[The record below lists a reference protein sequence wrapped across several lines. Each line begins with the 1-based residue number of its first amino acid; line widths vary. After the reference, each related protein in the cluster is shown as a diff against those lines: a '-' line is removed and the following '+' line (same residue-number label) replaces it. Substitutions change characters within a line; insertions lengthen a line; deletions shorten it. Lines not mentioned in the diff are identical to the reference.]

1 MPDADLLVRPVDEL
15 AGLVRSGEL
24 RARDLVEL
32 SVRRIEEL
40 DGELGAFVDVDGDR
54 ALAEAD
60 AIGPDDPRPFA
71 GVPIAIKNNR
81 AVAGW
86 RLTYAC
92 DLMGDFTPDYD
103 HNVVRRLRAAGFVVV
118 GTTNLPEYGIQPVS
132 EPRRFAPSRNPWD
145 RERTPGGSSGGSAAA
160 VAAGMV
166 PIAHANDGGGST
178 RIPAACCGLV
188 GLKPQRGRIS
198 LGPELGD
205 HALVQD
211 GVLTRTVAETA
222 SLLDVL
228 AGYEVGDATWAP
240 PPAAPFAT
248 AVARDPAPLRVGVAV
263 NPPLPD
269 AIVHPIHLAAVAET
283 AELLAELGHEVV
295 EIEPGWTNPVLLPLF
310 SAEFMSA
317 IALSI
322 GYSAMIAGRA
332 PTREDMQALSWAIFE
347 RVRTAP
353 GLELVGAHAQL
364 QGMMRMLVT
373 ELDPYD
379 VVLTPGLAERPLPI
393 GALDADD
400 DAEPLAAFVGG
411 GDFTPFTAGMNGSGQ
426 PAIMLPLV
434 HGDDG
439 LPVGIQLIGRPARED
454 VLLALGAQLERA
466 RPWADR
472 RAPIGRPAGAR

>member
-1 MPDADLLVRPVDEL
+1 V
-15 AGLVRSGEL
+15 
-24 RARDLVEL
+24 
-32 SVRRIEEL
+32 
-40 DGELGAFVDVDGDR
+40 DGER
-54 ALAEAD
+54 ALADAD
-60 AIGPDDPRPFA
+60 EIAAGDPRPFA

-92 DLMGDFTPDYD
+92 DLMGDFVPDVD
-103 HNVVRRLRAAGFVVV
+103 HNAVARLKGAGFVVV

-145 RERTPGGSSGGSAAA
+145 RERTPGGSSGGSGAA
-160 VAAGMV
+160 VASGMV

-222 SLLDVL
+222 QLLDVMS
-228 AGYEVGDATWAP
+228 GYHVGDATWAP
-240 PPAAPFAT
+240 PPLEPFAA
-248 AVARDPAPLRVGVAV
+248 AVGRDPKPLRIGVAV

-269 AIVHPIHLAAVAET
+269 ATVDPVHLAAVREA
-283 AELLAELGHEVV
+283 ADLLEALGHQVTEFT
-295 EIEPGWTNPVLLPLF
+295 PGWTNPALLPLF
-310 SAEFMSA
+310 SVEFMSA
-317 IALSI
+317 IALSV
-322 GYSAMIAGRA
+322 GFSALIAGREPA
-332 PTREDMQALSWAIFE
+332 AEDMQSLSWAIFE
-347 RVRTAP
+347 RVRETSAM
-353 GLELVGAHAQL
+353 ELMAARVQL
-364 QGMMRMLVT
+364 QAMMRGIIV
-373 ELDPYD
+373 ELDAYD

-393 GALDADD
+393 GTLQSDGDD
-400 DAEPLAAFVGG
+400 PFGAFAGAG
-411 GDFTPFTAGMNGSGQ
+411 RFTPFTAGINASGQ
-426 PAIMLPLV
+426 PALMLPLV

-439 LPVGIQLIGRPARED
+439 LPVAVQLIGRPAGED

-472 RAPIGRPAGAR
+472 RAPIS